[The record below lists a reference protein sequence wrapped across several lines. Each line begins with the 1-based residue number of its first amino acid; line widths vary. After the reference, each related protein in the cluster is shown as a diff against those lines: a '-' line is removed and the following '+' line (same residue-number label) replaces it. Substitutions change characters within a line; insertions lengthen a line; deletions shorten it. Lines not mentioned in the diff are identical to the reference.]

1 MNTAEK
7 DVTLFDKLV
16 DDDQVVKIED
26 MIYLTNTDTGKAID
40 TRMRDMRQWI
50 AQNFNHDED
59 PLWPKHG
66 NHFKCQLFEARHIDS
81 DDFILVW
88 RDVAF
93 SYYKRFGRST
103 YISRALTDDETTQ
116 FFIELTGTL
125 TNLMT
130 ERPKEDPLKAYKAE
144 PYVEPTDPKA
154 VEKKQA
160 ADAAIAKLDA
170 REGYYTLN
178 ERRTLLAERNKYT
191 PNLTPI
197 LTVKSLNDLLEVLKD
212 EGIPEKRPV
221 TTETLPEQQ

>member
-16 DDDQVVKIED
+16 DDDTVKIED

-66 NHFKCQLFEARHIDS
+66 NQFTGPLFEARHIDS

-125 TNLMT
+125 DALTK
-130 ERPKEDPLKAYKAE
+130 ERPKEDPQAKYKAE

-170 REGYYTLN
+170 REGHYTLD

-197 LTVKSLNDLLEVLKD
+197 LTVQKLNDLLEVLKD
-212 EGIPEKRPV
+212 EGIPEKRPT
-221 TTETLPEQQ
+221 TTETLPEQ